1 MRSFQNGGPYGI
13 RTRVSTLRGWCPRP
27 LDEGT
32 CGSSDQ
38 MVSHPLTSRP
48 CTGTPVRQQIDSLEA
63 LGAALDSVSSHPSG
77 EQAGSGRP
85 GPGLLASWGEP
96 LGRGV
101 TVARLALDQ
110 LVQVRILAAQPSPSR
125 VGPRA
130 VAVRA
135 HHIALD
141 DLRDELL
148 EVQSTQSPARTIASV
163 AASTSS
169 PRVTGPARPVVR
181 RCGNTR
187 TIRGSLPTATTGFPE
202 FVYKPNSSEAEVPVS
217 SISLSRSRSSTTM
230 SATPTS
236 GQFPSRAPTQ
246 V

>member
-48 CTGTPVRQQIDSLEA
+48 CTGIPVRPQIDSLEA

-77 EQAGSGRP
+77 EQAGSGEARTQP
-85 GPGLLASWGEP
+85 ASIVGRT

-110 LVQVRILAAQPSPSR
+110 LVQVRILAAQRSPSR

-135 HHIALD
+135 HDIALG
-141 DLRDELL
+141 DLRKELL
-148 EVQSTQSPARTIASV
+148 DGQLAQAVPPDGVALRGGIPMVEVHHVSGV
-163 AASTSS
+163 AHSAVGT
-169 PRVTGPARPVVR
+169 RPVLR
-181 RCGNTR
+181 PGD
-187 TIRGSLPTATTGFPE
+187 
-202 FVYKPNSSEAEVPVS
+202 
-217 SISLSRSRSSTTM
+217 
-230 SATPTS
+230 
-236 GQFPSRAPTQ
+236 
-246 V
+246 

>member
-48 CTGTPVRQQIDSLEA
+48 CTGTPSANRSIPWRRLA
-63 LGAALDSVSSHPSG
+63 LPSTRSAATHRESKRAP
-77 EQAGSGRP
+77 GRP

-110 LVQVRILAAQPSPSR
+110 LVQVRILAAQRSPSR

-135 HHIALD
+135 HHIALG
-141 DLRDELL
+141 DLRKELL
-148 EVQSTQSPARTIASV
+148 DGQLAQAVPPDGVALRGGIPMVEVHHVSGVAHSAVGTRPVLRPGDQGADGFPSFQV
-163 AASTSS
+163 AARSYR
-169 PRVTGPARPVVR
+169 PIGNRVPCVV
-181 RCGNTR
+181 GAHV
-187 TIRGSLPTATTGFPE
+187 G
-202 FVYKPNSSEAEVPVS
+202 
-217 SISLSRSRSSTTM
+217 SSTV
-230 SATPTS
+230 
-236 GQFPSRAPTQ
+236 RAVRLEPILPG
-246 V
+246 